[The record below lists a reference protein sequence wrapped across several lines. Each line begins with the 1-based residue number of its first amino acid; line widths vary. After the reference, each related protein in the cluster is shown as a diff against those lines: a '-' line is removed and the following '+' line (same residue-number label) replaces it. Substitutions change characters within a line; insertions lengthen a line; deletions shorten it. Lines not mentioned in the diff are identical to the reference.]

1 MVKDLIA
8 KPISEKIYKQIVTC
22 IEENQAV
29 LKLKMMIV
37 GEDPAS
43 TFYVNNIK
51 NNCRKLG
58 IEVDTETLPVDV
70 SQDELL
76 NHINEANQ
84 DPSVTGIMV
93 QKPLPKHICSNSV
106 AAAIDPYKDVDGF
119 NPKNLGELMIEIK
132 SLRPSTAQAVREFI
146 RYYEIELAGKHTVLC
161 GRSNIVG
168 KPLASMLIG
177 KREPGNATLTVCHSK
192 TGDISRFTK
201 QADILITALGQP
213 RFITADMIK
222 EGVIIID
229 VGTNEVEENGKR
241 KYVGD
246 VDFEGCYEKA
256 KAITPVPGGVGSVT
270 TATLLR
276 NIMKAYKMQNGLFDE
291 I

>member
-1 MVKDLIA
+1 MTKNLIA
-8 KPISEKIYKQIVTC
+8 KPITEKIYEEIVQC
-22 IEENQAV
+22 IEENQAT
-29 LKLKMMIV
+29 LKLMMLIV

-43 TFYVNNIK
+43 AFYVNNIQS
-51 NNCRKLG
+51 NCRKLG
-58 IEVDTETLPVDV
+58 IEVETKTLPDSV
-70 SQDELL
+70 SQGDLL
-76 NHINEANQ
+76 AYIDDANN
-84 DPSVTGIMV
+84 DPTVTGIMV
-93 QKPLPKHICSNSV
+93 QKPLPKHISSNDIAS
-106 AAAIDPYKDVDGF
+106 AIDPYKDVDGF

-132 SLRPSTAQAVREFI
+132 SLRPCTAQAVREFI
-146 RYYEIELAGKHTVLC
+146 RYYNIELAGKHTVLC

-192 TGDISRFTK
+192 SGDITKYTK

-229 VGTNEVEENGKR
+229 VGTNEIEENGK
-241 KYVGD
+241 KIYAGD
-246 VDFEGCYEKA
+246 VDFAGCYDKVQ
-256 KAITPVPGGVGSVT
+256 AITPVPGGVGSVT

-276 NIMKAYKMQNGLFDE
+276 NIVKAFKMQNGLFNE
-291 I
+291 V